1 MLDIDFSFL
10 KCSELDSADEDISL
24 KYNELYKN
32 RIINDIKE
40 IDEQSDC
47 EECEIDLSAT
57 TELDLRN
64 IVEVNCK
71 GNLGRHYCEIPDS
84 TDNGIQLTK
93 YQLVLIQLPEG
104 TEIASVIEFGEIVA
118 MKRRKFGL
126 CGEELPKV
134 LRIVTETDIEQLNKN
149 NNDEHTAKDYFLK
162 SIDKHNLEM
171 KLVDVHYQF
180 DRKKLYFYYTADGR
194 VDFRELVK
202 ELAAEFKTRIELRQ
216 IGVRDEAKRVGGLGS
231 CGREYCC
238 SAFIINFKK
247 ITTQI
252 ANEQNLSTYL
262 SKHSGP
268 CGKLK
273 CCLSF
278 EVD

>member
-1 MLDIDFSFL
+1 MLYTDFSFL
-10 KCSELDSADEDISL
+10 KCSQLDIPEKDIPK

-32 RIINDIKE
+32 IIINDIK
-40 IDEQSDC
+40 QVDC
-47 EECEIDLSAT
+47 LECEIDLSAT
-57 TELDLRN
+57 TELDFRN
-64 IVEVNCK
+64 IIEVNCK
-71 GNLGRHYCEIPDS
+71 GIAGRHYCVLPDS
-84 TDNGIQLTK
+84 TNGTRINKGDL
-93 YQLVLIQLPEG
+93 LIIKLPEG
-104 TEIASVIEFGEIVA
+104 IEVASVIEFGEII
-118 MKRRKFGL
+118 KLIRRKIGL
-126 CGEELPKV
+126 CGEELPEV
-134 LRIVTETDIEQLNKN
+134 IRIASESDIEQYGKNLNDQEKARTFFQ
-149 NNDEHTAKDYFLK
+149 E
-162 SIDKHNLEM
+162 SIKKHELEM
-171 KLVDVHYQF
+171 KLVDLHYQF

-202 ELAAEFKTRIELRQ
+202 ELASEFKTRIELRQ

-238 SAFIINFKK
+238 SSFIVNFKK